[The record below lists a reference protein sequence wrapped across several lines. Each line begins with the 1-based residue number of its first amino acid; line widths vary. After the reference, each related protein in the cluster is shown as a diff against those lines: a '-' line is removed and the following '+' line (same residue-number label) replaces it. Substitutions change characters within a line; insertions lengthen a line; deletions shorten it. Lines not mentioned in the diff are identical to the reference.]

1 MDMKIETIIFL
12 LFIFTCLG
20 VALGA
25 FIQREQYRRSNSQK
39 GLQQPTVENPA
50 AMPIENQSTSS
61 EAVEILRALRAK
73 SGALWLEMDG
83 NRYDSRESFKTDQRK
98 RLVNL
103 LLELRPWLEN
113 TSIPTP
119 VSPDRPRIDPSPVF
133 SLRKDKP
140 QKEEVKP
147 VLVIKSIVH
156 QIDDVLQEKLPSST
170 FLNRDIH
177 LEEGPG
183 GVVMVRDG
191 LKKYEGIEAVPDPE
205 IQVLIR
211 QAVSDWEKGSTR

>member
-1 MDMKIETIIFL
+1 MDMKIETIVFL

-39 GLQQPTVENPA
+39 ALQQPTIENPA

-103 LLELRPWLEN
+103 LIELRPWLEN
-113 TSIPTP
+113 ISIPEP
-119 VSPDRPRIDPSPVF
+119 VSPARPRIDPSPVP

-140 QKEEVKP
+140 QKEEAKP
-147 VLVIKSIVH
+147 ILVIKSIVH
-156 QIDDVLQEKLPSST
+156 QIDDVLQEKLPSTT

-183 GVVMVRDG
+183 GVVMVKDG
-191 LKKYEGIEAVPDPE
+191 LKRYEGIEAVPDPE
-205 IQVLIR
+205 IQALIR

>member
-1 MDMKIETIIFL
+1 MDMKIETIVFL

-39 GLQQPTVENPA
+39 SPQQPAVKDPA
-50 AMPIENQSTSS
+50 SMPNENQSNSS

-73 SGALWLEMDG
+73 TGALWLEMDG
-83 NRYDSRESFKTDQRK
+83 NRYDSRESFNTDQRK

-113 TSIPTP
+113 TSTQTP
-119 VSPDRPRIDPSPVF
+119 VSPDRPRMDPSPAPVLQ
-133 SLRKDKP
+133 SKP
-140 QKEEVKP
+140 QKEGAKP

-156 QIDDVLQEKLPSST
+156 QIDDVLQEKLPSTT

-183 GVVMVRDG
+183 GVVMVKDG
-191 LKKYEGIEAVPDPE
+191 LKRYEGIEAVPDPE
-205 IQVLIR
+205 IQALIR